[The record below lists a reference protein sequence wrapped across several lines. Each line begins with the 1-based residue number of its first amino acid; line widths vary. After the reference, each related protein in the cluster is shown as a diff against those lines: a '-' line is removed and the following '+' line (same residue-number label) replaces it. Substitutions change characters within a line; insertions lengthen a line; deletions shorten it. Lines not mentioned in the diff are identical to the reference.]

1 MVFKPNLKM
10 FEITQNNIGIY
21 ISYFL
26 IVIALF
32 VYSKRHLQDEKQ
44 LIDES
49 NKILRNYI
57 DNECKKILDIQN
69 TAINELKKEIK
80 FLRDNLSKKTQQ
92 ISNLER
98 HTKILYCN
106 DKRQNNIGTQTET
119 QIENC
124 NIIPK
129 DLTDGIFMRL
139 RSSDKNFS

>member
-1 MVFKPNLKM
+1 
-10 FEITQNNIGIY
+10 
-21 ISYFL
+21 
-26 IVIALF
+26 VIALF

-98 HTKILYCN
+98 HTKILYCS

-124 NIIPK
+124 NIIQK
-129 DLTDGIFMRL
+129 ELTDGIFMRL
-139 RSSDKNFS
+139 RSSDKIFS